1 VDSPT
6 KKLRMNESSNLTR
19 RDFIKLSIK
28 FLFGVGGL
36 LGLGGLVRFLGYQ
49 SDPGPPSEFDL
60 GEAAKYPVGSRT
72 TRADIPAVIYNRAG
86 KIAAYSLTCTHLG
99 CTVEEDG
106 EAYACPCHGSRFSND
121 GEVLKGPAQK
131 SLRRLEVELQ
141 EDLTLRLYTHRGMK

>member
-1 VDSPT
+1 
-6 KKLRMNESSNLTR
+6 MNDTSNLTR

-49 SDPGPPSEFDL
+49 SDPGPPSEYDL
-60 GEAAKYPVGSRT
+60 GDAAKYPVGSRT
-72 TRADIPAVIYNRAG
+72 VRADIPAVIYNRAG
-86 KIAAYSLTCTHLG
+86 EITAYSLTCTHLG

-106 EAYACPCHGSRFSND
+106 EVFACPCHGSRFNID

-131 SLRRLEVELQ
+131 PLRCLEVELL
-141 EDLTLRLYTHRGMK
+141 EDFTLRLYTDRGLK

>member
-1 VDSPT
+1 MDSYP
-6 KKLRMNESSNLTR
+6 KKSGMSESPNLTR

-28 FLFGVGGL
+28 FLVGVGGL

-72 TRADIPAVIYNRAG
+72 VRADIPAVIYNRAG
-86 KIAAYSLTCTHLG
+86 DITAYSLTCTHLG

-106 EAYACPCHGSRFSND
+106 EAFSCPCHGSRFNNN

-131 SLRRLEVELQ
+131 PLRRLEVELM
-141 EDLTLRLYTHRGMK
+141 EDLRLRLYTDRGMK

>member
-1 VDSPT
+1 
-6 KKLRMNESSNLTR
+6 MNDTSNLTR

-49 SDPGPPSEFDL
+49 SDPGPPSEYDL
-60 GEAAKYPVGSRT
+60 GDAAKYPVGSRT
-72 TRADIPAVIYNRAG
+72 VRADIPAVIYNRAG
-86 KIAAYSLTCTHLG
+86 EITAYSLTCTHLG

-106 EAYACPCHGSRFSND
+106 EVFTCPCHGSRFNID

-131 SLRRLEVELQ
+131 PLRCLEVELL
-141 EDLTLRLYTHRGMK
+141 EDFTLRLYTDRGLK